1 VGVKVTPERW
11 QEIERLYNS
20 ALAVESGQR
29 ESFIKEA
36 CSGDE
41 SVEREVKRLL
51 ASQSRIERF
60 IESPAFEVAAKTLA
74 KDRAKSNAATLVDHT
89 LTHYRMVEKIGAG
102 GMGDVYRARDDR
114 LGRDV
119 AIKVL
124 QAEFVRDPERKK
136 RFIQEAKAASALNH
150 PNIVTVHEIANDH
163 DVDFIVMEHVAGKT
177 LDQFIGRRG
186 LRLPA
191 ALNYATQIAEALAAA
206 HAAGIVHRD
215 LKPGNVLITAS
226 GRVKLLDFGLA
237 KLTESARESL
247 VPSESQHPQTE
258 EGRIFGTVAY
268 MSPEQ
273 AEGKPVDA
281 RSDVFSF
288 GSLLYEMLTGQRT
301 FHGDSK
307 LSTLSAILHREPKPI
322 GEVIASV
329 SPEVEHLVTRC
340 LRKDPARRW
349 QHMSDLKVAL
359 EDLKEQ
365 SESGKLGASVPS
377 APTRRTLRWWLAA
390 AIGTVLG
397 VAAVRYVNHS
407 RSSGSVEPMSAV
419 PLTAYPGEEDFP
431 TFSPDG
437 TLMAFSWNR
446 DGNKDIYVKV
456 VDSPEEPHRLTTDPA
471 EDSLPK
477 WSPDGRWIAFVRDGS
492 LVLISPFGGSERKL
506 ASVGGSSIDWGA
518 DGKSLVATAANGGES
533 SNQLILVSADTG
545 EVTPIVY
552 EPEPDERW
560 AFELL
565 AVSPDGRRIAV
576 SRYKVGAA
584 DLAVIPFEGG
594 TAKRVA
600 AVSPS
605 INGLVWTPD
614 GKELIWAEDAVN
626 NPGLRQI
633 AVDGPL
639 GGVPQRLSGV
649 GEDGRH
655 PTFARQGF
663 RRGVRMAYSLGVGHK
678 RRLLRVDLSA
688 EGKMLGEPRPIATT
702 TRVDFDPQI
711 SDDGSRIVF
720 ASNRSGVYQIWA
732 SASDG
737 SNSVKLTTSAALFP
751 GSPRWSPNGTMIV
764 FDGRDDP
771 GNADI
776 YSVPAKGGPVR
787 RLTSDKSIEA
797 RPFFSTDGRWV
808 YFRSDT
814 SGERRYYRM
823 PADGNSHSAGE
834 WQQVISSYVVE
845 AFPSA
850 DGKYLYFPRGFD
862 EGIFSV
868 PAGGGSE
875 REVIH
880 AGHANLWSITGK
892 AIYYVDRRTASPTL
906 MRFDIKTSVTTKV
919 GPIGNRVAW
928 DSSPAMCVSRD
939 ERFLVYVERDEPE
952 ADLMLVDNFR

>member
-1 VGVKVTPERW
+1 VSPERW

-36 CSGDE
+36 CAGDE
-41 SVEREVKRLL
+41 SLRREVNRLL
-51 ASQSRIERF
+51 ASQTRVDRF
-60 IESPAFEVAAKTLA
+60 IESPALKVAAKILA
-74 KDRAKSNAATLVDHT
+74 KDRSKLNAANLVDST
-89 LTHYRMVEKIGAG
+89 LTHYHIVEEIGVG

-124 QAEFVRDPERKK
+124 PADFVTNPERKK

-150 PNIVTVHEIANDH
+150 PNIITVHEIANDH
-163 DVDFIVMEHVAGKT
+163 DLDFIVMEYVAGTT
-177 LDQFIGRRG
+177 LDQSIGRKG
-186 LRLPA
+186 LRLPT

-215 LKPGNVLITAS
+215 LKPGNVMITAS
-226 GRVKLLDFGLA
+226 GHLKLLDFGLA
-237 KLTESARESL
+237 KLTESARGNL
-247 VPSESQHPQTE
+247 ALSESEHPDTE

-281 RSDVFSF
+281 RSDIFSF
-288 GSLLYEMLTGQRT
+288 GSLLYEMLTGQRA
-301 FHGDSK
+301 FQEDSK
-307 LSTLSAILHREPKPI
+307 LSTLSAILHREPKPVCEI
-322 GEVIASV
+322 VV
-329 SPEVEHLVTRC
+329 SMPPEVEHLVRRC

-349 QHMSDLKVAL
+349 QHMSDVKVAL

-365 SESGKLGASVPS
+365 SVSGKLGALIPA
-377 APTRRTLRWWLAA
+377 APARRTRRWWLAA
-390 AIGTVLG
+390 ATASIALG
-397 VAAVRYVNHS
+397 FAGVWYVGDP
-407 RSSGSVEPMSAV
+407 RGGGPGEPMTAV

-437 TLMAFSWNR
+437 TLIAFSWNR
-446 DGNKDIYVKV
+446 DGNKDIYAKA
-456 VDSPEEPHRLTTDPA
+456 VDPAAEPHRLTTDPA
-471 EDSLPK
+471 EDSSPK
-477 WSPDGRWIAFVRDGS
+477 WSPDGRWIAFVRDRS

-506 ASVGGSSIDWGA
+506 ASVGGLSIDWRA
-518 DGKSLVATAANGGES
+518 DAKSIVATAENPGGGF
-533 SNQLILVSADTG
+533 NQLILVSADTG

-552 EPEPDERW
+552 EPKPDKRW
-560 AFELL
+560 THELV
-565 AVSPDGRRIAV
+565 AVSPDGRRIAF

-584 DLAVIPFEGG
+584 DLAVIPFGGG
-594 TAKRVA
+594 TAKHVT

-605 INGLVWTPD
+605 INCLVWTPD
-614 GKELIWAEDAVN
+614 GKGLIWAEDAVN
-626 NPGLRQI
+626 SPGLRRI
-633 AVDGPL
+633 AVDGPE
-639 GGVPQRLSGV
+639 GAIPQRLSGV
-649 GEDGRH
+649 GEDGLH
-655 PTFARQGF
+655 PTFAGQGF
-663 RRGVRMAYSLGVGHK
+663 RRGVRMAYTLRVGHK
-678 RRLLRVDLSA
+678 RRLLRVDLSG

-702 TRVDFDPQI
+702 TRLDFDPQI

-720 ASNRSGVYQIWA
+720 VSNRSGVYQIWA

-737 SNSVKLTTSAALFP
+737 SNSVQLTTSAALFP
-751 GSPRWSPNGTMIV
+751 GSPRWSPDGTIIV
-764 FDGRDDP
+764 FDGRDAK

-776 YSVPAKGGPVR
+776 YSVPAQGGPVR
-787 RLTSDKSIEA
+787 RLTSEKSVEA
-797 RPFFSTDGRWV
+797 RPCFSADGRWV

-814 SGERRYYRM
+814 SGERHYYRL

-850 DGKYLYFPRGFD
+850 DGKYLYFPKGFD

-880 AGHANLWSITGK
+880 EGKADLWSITGR
-892 AIYYVDRRTASPTL
+892 AIYYVDTRTGPPTV
-906 MRFDIKTSVTTKV
+906 MRFDIKTGVTTKV
-919 GPIGNRVAW
+919 GMIGDRIAYK
-928 DSSPAMCVSRD
+928 SSPAICVSRD
-939 ERFLVYVERDEPE
+939 EHFLVYVERDEPE